1 MEKKILVVDD
11 DEVLRNLFEQVFKD
25 NGYSVWAAES
35 AEQALEI
42 LEKED
47 IPVMFLDLQLP
58 GITGEQLCCNIRT
71 NNPIAIISAVTGYA
85 SRFELAL
92 CRDAGFDDYF
102 TKPVDIKTLL
112 AAAAGAFEKL
122 ERWGK

>member
-11 DEVLRNLFEQVFKD
+11 DDALRNLFAQVFKED
-25 NGYSVWAAES
+25 GYSVWSAES

-42 LEKED
+42 LEEED

-58 GITGEQLCCNIRT
+58 GITGEQLCCKIRK

-102 TKPVDIKTLL
+102 TKPVDLKTLL
-112 AAAAGAFEKL
+112 ATAAGAFEKL
-122 ERWGK
+122 ERWGR